1 MSVCSVAGHVLSTED
16 IKWNLILLLLSRNSV
31 NFQAGSSVKQTELGG
46 VEFWREVKARN
57 VNFGVA
63 DMCRGDPHI

>member
-1 MSVCSVAGHVLSTED
+1 MESD
-16 IKWNLILLLLSRNSV
+16 IALAFKEFSYFSSRKLC
-31 NFQAGSSVKQTELGG
+31 QADRTWG

-63 DMCRGDPHI
+63 DMYRGDPNI